1 LELPSW
7 RAYSFS
13 SCSSAGRGIAVQV
26 RFREHPR
33 PAASDVWRT
42 EPHGPI
48 PAFSTIMDIQIT
60 TKKSEGVERLLEV
73 SVPLTTVRDEEE
85 KQAKRYAT
93 SVRLPGF
100 RPGKAPA
107 AMVRKRFKDAI
118 RQQVLETLVQE
129 AFKEVIERE
138 KLEVAAQPHV
148 HDVKFEDDKPLTFEL
163 HLELRPKV
171 ELNRTEGFRVSR
183 PAAAVTEEMVA
194 EQIETLRDQKATW
207 APVEEKPREGDMVK
221 VMLATPTKD
230 SDEMPEGSPYN
241 LVLGG
246 GQAIPGIEEL
256 VMELTPGETKERVVK
271 WPDDFPDEAQRG
283 QSKKVRVTLEEVK
296 RKSAP
301 ALDDEF
307 AREVGDFDSLEALR
321 AAVRTDLEEHATRD
335 ADASV
340 RQQLLDQVAEANPFD
355 VPPSWVHR
363 MIDAYMQAY
372 QIPDEQRQQFANE
385 FAAVAEKQVRRDML
399 IDALAEQQSLT
410 ASEKD
415 VDERVAKVAEQR
427 GADPG
432 QVYASLQKA
441 GRLQEIER
449 SITEE
454 KVFEWLTSR
463 NEVTNAT
470 A

>member
-1 LELPSW
+1 
-7 RAYSFS
+7 
-13 SCSSAGRGIAVQV
+13 
-26 RFREHPR
+26 
-33 PAASDVWRT
+33 
-42 EPHGPI
+42 
-48 PAFSTIMDIQIT
+48 MDIQIT

-85 KQAKRYAT
+85 KTAKRYAT

-129 AFKEVIERE
+129 AFKEVMERE
-138 KLEVAAQPHV
+138 KLDVAAQPHV
-148 HDVKFEDDKPLTFEL
+148 HDVKFEDDQPLTFEL
-163 HLELRPKV
+163 HLEVRPKV
-171 ELNRTEGFRVSR
+171 ELARTEGFKVSR
-183 PAAAVTEEMVA
+183 APSTVSEETVA
-194 EQIETLRDQKATW
+194 EQVETLRDQKATW
-207 APVEEKPREGDMVK
+207 APVEEQPLEGDMVK
-221 VMLATPTKD
+221 VLLATPEKAG
-230 SDEMPEGSPYN
+230 DEMPEGSPYN

-256 VMELTPGETKERVVK
+256 VMELKPGETKERVVK

-283 QSKKVRVTLEEVK
+283 QTKNVRVTLQEVK

-307 AREVGDFDSLEALR
+307 AREVGDFDSLDALR

-335 ADASV
+335 ADAAV
-340 RQQLLDQVAEANPFD
+340 RQQLLDQIAEANPFD
-355 VPPSWVHR
+355 VPPSWINR

-372 QIPDEQRQQFANE
+372 QIPDDQRQQFGNE

-399 IDALAEQQSLT
+399 IDALADQQSLT

-427 GADPG
+427 GTDPG

-441 GRLQEIER
+441 GRLPEIER

-454 KVFEWLTSR
+454 KVFEWLTAR
-463 NEVTNAT
+463 NEITNGT
-470 A
+470 AQ

>member
-1 LELPSW
+1 
-7 RAYSFS
+7 
-13 SCSSAGRGIAVQV
+13 
-26 RFREHPR
+26 
-33 PAASDVWRT
+33 
-42 EPHGPI
+42 
-48 PAFSTIMDIQIT
+48 MDIQIT

-73 SVPLTTVRDEEE
+73 SVPLVAVRDEEE
-85 KQAKRYAT
+85 KTARKYAA

-129 AFKEVIERE
+129 AFKEVMERE
-138 KLEVAAQPHV
+138 KLDVAAQPHV

-163 HLELRPKV
+163 HLEVRPKI
-171 ELNRTEGFRVSR
+171 ELVRTEGFTVAR
-183 PAAAVTEEMVA
+183 AATTVTD
-194 EQIETLRDQKATW
+194 EQVDEQLETLRDQKATW
-207 APVEEKPREGDMVK
+207 APVEERPREGDMVK
-221 VMLATPTKD
+221 VLLSTPEKD
-230 SDEMPEGSPYN
+230 GDAMPEGSPYN

-256 VMELTPGETKERVVK
+256 VMELAPGETKERVVK
-271 WPDDFPDEAQRG
+271 WPDDFPDEKQRG
-283 QSKKVRVTLEEVK
+283 QSKNVRVTLEEVK

-301 ALDDEF
+301 ALDDAF
-307 AREVGDFDSLEALR
+307 AREVGDFDGLDALR
-321 AAVRTDLEEHATRD
+321 AAVRKDLQEHATRD

-340 RQQLLDQVAEANPFD
+340 RSSLLDQIAAANPFD
-355 VPPSWVHR
+355 IPPSWVNR

-372 QIPDEQRQQFANE
+372 QIPDEQRRQFAGE
-385 FAAVAEKQVRRDML
+385 FTAVAEKQVRRDML
-399 IDALAEQQSLT
+399 IEALADQQKLT

-463 NEVTNAT
+463 NEVTNGPEL
-470 A
+470 